1 VSIHFPLSLEGA
13 GTERAGVFGFQAP
26 VFAPQHVEGKP
37 KLGGEKYLTLK
48 EKTNN
53 G

>member
-1 VSIHFPLSLEGA
+1 
-13 GTERAGVFGFQAP
+13 

-37 KLGGEKYLTLK
+37 KFGGKEDLTLK
-48 EKTNN
+48 EKKTIDEILNGQMDRLTN